1 MKKARILLILS
12 ALVIQMFVGTP
23 LQVQA
28 VDVSSQIRTIDSTFT
43 IRDNA
48 NNVILPDINGIY
60 SNIPRD
66 SEIELYYSFEILDES
81 EGEPIV
87 EYTYSEG
94 DTVVVQLPPQ
104 LSYVVPI
111 EGLEIV
117 DLDSGLTMGIL
128 TVATDGKSTITFTD
142 FVENNS
148 GMQAWFNIK
157 GTFSEDTL
165 GLPVNVPIN
174 LEFDGEIIQ
183 IGIQEPVLPDVT
195 INMTKS
201 GVYDEVTN
209 EIVWTINVTS
219 SGLIYN
225 LDLIDTMSANHAFV
239 LGSMTVGGV
248 SVTPTLVGNAWTY
261 VLSELNGTSTIIYRS
276 KPVENAFNSETV
288 NATSTS
294 FNNAIRVEKNDIE
307 KASASASVTTNWID
321 KSGRIVANTLN
332 SIRWTI
338 TDRKSVV

>member
-201 GVYDEVTN
+201 GVY
-209 EIVWTINVTS
+209 EIGRAS
-219 SGLIYN
+219 C
-225 LDLIDTMSANHAFV
+225 
-239 LGSMTVGGV
+239 
-248 SVTPTLVGNAWTY
+248 
-261 VLSELNGTSTIIYRS
+261 R
-276 KPVENAFNSETV
+276 ETV
-288 NATSTS
+288 
-294 FNNAIRVEKNDIE
+294 
-307 KASASASVTTNWID
+307 
-321 KSGRIVANTLN
+321 
-332 SIRWTI
+332 
-338 TDRKSVV
+338 

>member
-201 GVYDEVTN
+201 GV
-209 EIVWTINVTS
+209 
-219 SGLIYN
+219 
-225 LDLIDTMSANHAFV
+225 
-239 LGSMTVGGV
+239 
-248 SVTPTLVGNAWTY
+248 
-261 VLSELNGTSTIIYRS
+261 
-276 KPVENAFNSETV
+276 
-288 NATSTS
+288 
-294 FNNAIRVEKNDIE
+294 
-307 KASASASVTTNWID
+307 
-321 KSGRIVANTLN
+321 
-332 SIRWTI
+332 
-338 TDRKSVV
+338 